1 MSRFS
6 SLRWTTAVLL
16 SILIIG
22 ALIVWLAPPE
32 KTMGYGIRP
41 VYVHVAFIW
50 TGMLGMLAAGLLGLA
65 LAVTNRVEWA
75 GWMQTVGWVSFG
87 FIVASLAA
95 SIVAQLI
102 NWNGIFWD
110 EPRNQMIVRLV
121 VAYLAILIANTW
133 LPWPRLRGLVVTV
146 SAGVMLGAL
155 RFTPN
160 VLHPEDPIGNS
171 SASAIQIT
179 FLLLGVLG
187 LIAAA
192 WIVFFIVG
200 RMPAGDTRA

>member
-1 MSRFS
+1 
-6 SLRWTTAVLL
+6 
-16 SILIIG
+16 
-22 ALIVWLAPPE
+22 
-32 KTMGYGIRP
+32 MGYGIRP

-50 TGMLGMLAAGLLGLA
+50 TGMLGMLAAGLLGLV
-65 LAVTNRVEWA
+65 LAVTNRAKWA

-87 FIVASLAA
+87 FILASLAA
-95 SIVAQLI
+95 SIVAQLV

-133 LPWPRLRGLVVTV
+133 LPWLRLRGLVVAV
-146 SAGVMLGAL
+146 AAGVMLGAL

-171 SASAIQIT
+171 SASGIQFT
-179 FLLLGVLG
+179 FLMLGGLGVM
-187 LIAAA
+187 AAV
-192 WIVFFIVG
+192 WIVMFVGG
-200 RMPAGDTRA
+200 RMPATKTRA